1 MGASWAGCPRRCSGR
16 TITASQF
23 PWSLAFA
30 DGTRAEVTGLNGG
43 DFPKPEFPTDDATVK
58 VGDCIRGKIPI
69 PVPPAS
75 RPERIVYAPEG
86 LDEPVEWTVP
96 KR

>member
-1 MGASWAGCPRRCSGR
+1 M
-16 TITASQF
+16 
-23 PWSLAFA
+23 
-30 DGTRAEVTGLNGG
+30 NGG

-58 VGDCIRGKIPI
+58 VGDCIRGKISI
-69 PVPPAS
+69 PVPPDS